1 MDTGCPARVIALPL
15 AAAPVDGP
23 LCAAPT
29 GMGGRMRRVVSG
41 LVAVAGLGC
50 GSALADLPLPAAVS
64 DADFASH
71 PPELVRLG
79 WHLFY
84 DPILSGNREVA
95 CATCHHPA
103 FGTSDGV
110 SLGLGDGGR
119 GLGPDRVADPD
130 NMPEQRIPRNSPALW
145 NLGAN
150 EFTRMFHDGRIEV
163 DPNRDSGL
171 RTPLE
176 GDMMAGF
183 ASLLSAQN
191 MFPVLSPDEMAG
203 HYSENE
209 IAQAVRQGRITGAG
223 GAWDLIAQRVRDIP
237 DYAERF
243 IATHEGISA
252 PDDIAFTHISDAIAA
267 FVAVEF
273 RSDTSPFDAYLRGQG
288 DLADDAARGM
298 GLFYGRATCASCHSG
313 PFQTDHGFHARGVPQ
328 LGPGKAARFE
338 SHRRDTGRMR
348 VTGRDEDAFAF
359 RTPSLRNVA
368 HSAPYGHAGSHATL
382 EGFIRD
388 HADPVAALPRYD
400 RAQVI
405 LPDLPVDDWQIMD
418 DPAELGAIADAVQT
432 PPIALGDDDIADIVA
447 FLDSLSDAQALAGRL
462 GVPSFVPSGL
472 DVPNP

>member
-1 MDTGCPARVIALPL
+1 MRKIAL
-15 AAAPVDGP
+15 
-23 LCAAPT
+23 
-29 GMGGRMRRVVSG
+29 G
-41 LVAVAGLGC
+41 LGLAVATALGC
-50 GSALADLPLPAAVS
+50 GSAVADMPLPPAVS
-64 DADFASH
+64 DTNFASH
-71 PPELVRLG
+71 PPELVQLG

-110 SLGLGDGGR
+110 SLGLGDGGK
-119 GLGPDRVADPD
+119 GLGPARRADPQ

-145 NLGAN
+145 NLGAS
-150 EFTRMFHDGRIEV
+150 EFTRLFHDGRIEL
-163 DPNRDSGL
+163 DDSRETGL

-176 GDMMAGF
+176 DDMMAGF

-223 GAWDLIAQRVRDIP
+223 GAWDLIAQRVRGIP
-237 DYAERF
+237 DYAARF
-243 IATHEGISA
+243 VATHADIASPE
-252 PDDIAFTHISDAIAA
+252 DIAFTHISNAIAA

-273 RSDTSPFDAYLRGQG
+273 RSDTSPFDAYLRGEAGLSEQ
-288 DLADDAARGM
+288 ATRGM
-298 GLFYGRATCASCHSG
+298 GLFYGRATCATCHSG

-348 VTGRDEDAFAF
+348 VTGRAEDAFAF

-368 HSAPYGHAGSHATL
+368 HSAPYGHAGAHATL
-382 EGFIRD
+382 ESFIHD
-388 HADPVAALPRYD
+388 HANPVAALARYD
-400 RAQVI
+400 RAQAI
-405 LPDLPVDDWQIMD
+405 LPDLPVEDWHIMD
-418 DPAELGAIADAVQT
+418 DLAERAAIADAVQT
-432 PPIALGDDDIADIVA
+432 PPIALTARDIADITA
-447 FLDSLSDAQALAGRL
+447 FLHSLSDPQALAGRL
-462 GVPSFVPSGL
+462 GVPAAVPSGL
-472 DVPNP
+472 VVPNPQQGN

>member
-1 MDTGCPARVIALPL
+1 MQRWSL
-15 AAAPVDGP
+15 
-23 LCAAPT
+23 
-29 GMGGRMRRVVSG
+29 G
-41 LVAVAGLGC
+41 LVAGVGLGTAALASAAL
-50 GSALADLPLPAAVS
+50 GSALPLPAPVG
-64 DADFASH
+64 DADYARH

-79 WHLFY
+79 WQLFY

-110 SLGLGDGGR
+110 SLGLGDGGI
-119 GLGPDRVADPD
+119 GLGPARRADPA
-130 NMPEQRIPRNSPALW
+130 NLPEQRIPRNSPALW
-145 NLGAN
+145 NLGAR

-163 DPNRDSGL
+163 DPDRPGGL

-223 GAWDLIAQRVRDIP
+223 GAWDLIAARVRAIP
-237 DYAERF
+237 AYADTF
-243 IATHEGISA
+243 IAVDDTISA
-252 PDDIAFTHISDAIAA
+252 PEDIAFTDISDAIAA

-273 RSDTSPFDAYLRGQG
+273 RSDTSPFDAYLRGEG
-288 DLADDAARGM
+288 ELPAAAARGM
-298 GLFYGRATCASCHSG
+298 ALFYGTATCASCHSG
-313 PFQTDHGFHARGVPQ
+313 PFQTDHEFHARGVPQ

-338 SHRRDTGRMR
+338 AHRRDVGRMR
-348 VTGRDEDAFAF
+348 VTGRAEDAYAF

-368 HSAPYGHAGSHATL
+368 QTEPYGHAGSHATL
-382 EGFIRD
+382 EAFLRD
-388 HADPVAALPRYD
+388 HLDPVAALPGFD

-405 LPDLPVDDWQIMD
+405 LPDLPVADWWVLE
-418 DPAELGAIADAVQT
+418 DPAERAAIKAAVQT
-432 PPIALGDDDIADIVA
+432 PPIRLNAGEIADILA
-447 FLDSLSDAQALAGRL
+447 FLDALSDPAALPGRL
-462 GVPSFVPSGL
+462 GVPDAVPSGL
-472 DVPNP
+472 TVPRP